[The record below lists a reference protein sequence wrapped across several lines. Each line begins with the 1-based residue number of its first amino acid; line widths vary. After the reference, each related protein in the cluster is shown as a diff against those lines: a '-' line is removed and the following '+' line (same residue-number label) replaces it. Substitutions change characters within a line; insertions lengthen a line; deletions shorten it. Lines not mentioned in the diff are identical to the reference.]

1 MPNNATGRA
10 VDEASRLDE
19 IGFPEFTSKLI
30 SDTFSAIVSSMIDQQ
45 EAYADLVEKVAMS
58 IEDFET
64 EAVTSQDV
72 DRWLAQQFPADD
84 GEGTKVK
91 DGNTLSSDEV
101 DQLHDRLGDTASE
114 MSGVSLPATGSDAS
128 LDEGTVN
135 DIRSVVRR
143 QQAEPRMDALE
154 SLVEQGVVRL
164 VVDDGT
170 IETDLKFHTYG
181 SDAEVQRSSQYDRDS
196 WGVGGNASFVGSMF
210 GISARGGYSSISVS
224 TSSSEDRAYSSSEV
238 RIKGG
243 VTINVKGD
251 YQPLRVPGE
260 GEGEGGG
267 GGGNQ

>member
-1 MPNNATGRA
+1 MANGAQESA
-10 VDEASRLDE
+10 VDEAKRLDE

-64 EAVTSQDV
+64 EAVTGEDV
-72 DRWLAQQFPADD
+72 DRWLAQQFPG
-84 GEGTKVK
+84 GEGQDTLIR
-91 DGNTLSSDEV
+91 DGAELSSDEV
-101 DQLHDRLGDTASE
+101 ARLHDSLGATASE
-114 MSGVSLPATGSDAS
+114 ISGASLPAAESSTT
-128 LDEGTVN
+128 LDEDAVS
-135 DIRSVVRR
+135 DIRAIVRR
-143 QQAEPRMDALE
+143 QLAQPRMDALE

-181 SDAEVQRSSQYDRDS
+181 SERSASRQSSYDRDS
-196 WGVGGNASFVGSMF
+196 WGVGGQASFVGSMF
-210 GISARGGYSSISVS
+210 GISARGGYNSISVS
-224 TSSSEDRAYSSSEV
+224 TSSKEDRAYSSSQV

-251 YQPLRVPGE
+251 YQPLRVPDESE
-260 GEGEGGG
+260 GDSGGG
-267 GGGNQ
+267 ES